1 MNISS
6 AEILGS
12 SILIVDDKAANV
24 LLLERLL
31 SRAGYTQVSSTMLPS
46 QVPEWHRE
54 NRYDLILL
62 DMHMPGVDGFEVM
75 RLLKSDIDHDYLP
88 VIVVTAQP
96 GLKQRALDVGARDFI
111 SKPFDQLEAMT
122 RIRNMLE
129 VRQLYRKLE
138 RHRDEL
144 EQRVAERTAELQAS
158 ETRFRRLT
166 ELAADWYW
174 EQDENGKFR
183 AVSGLV
189 QETVGQCLGAFLGG
203 DGALELVEAD
213 GWNPQERAVLMQM
226 IESRSPFLDFV
237 FSRILAGGVQQQFR
251 VSGEPMLDAGSRFVG
266 YRGIGA
272 EVQPSRPLPVPVPA
286 LQS

>member
-46 QVPEWHRE
+46 QVPEWHRK

-75 RLLKSDIDHDYLP
+75 RLLKSEIDHDYLP

-158 ETRFRRLT
+158 ETRFKRLT

-203 DGALELVEAD
+203 DGALEMVEAD
-213 GWNPQERAVLMQM
+213 GWNPQERAVLKQM